1 MLKCLCQPRY
11 EEKKDNESK
20 KRINIM
26 KNRNDKIK
34 QELKNMADKKYQE
47 FSGSLIPGHRPMLGV
62 RIPQLRTLAKELAKG
77 DWQNYL
83 EHASDD
89 TFEEVNLQGFVIGYV
104 KADLDV
110 LLPYIDTYVEK
121 INDWSLND
129 GFCATLKI
137 VAKHQEKFLEQIRL
151 YARQDAEFKQRFA
164 AVMLMNYYLTDD
176 YIDETLRL
184 LDSMKHPGYY
194 TRMGIAW
201 ALATAFAKQ
210 RDKTLEYL
218 REGNTLDADT
228 YCKAIQKMLE
238 SYRVS
243 EEDKQ
248 MLRMMK
254 MGVKRK

>member
-1 MLKCLCQPRY
+1 M
-11 EEKKDNESK
+11 KKQCNNN
-20 KRINIM
+20 NIKGD
-26 KNRNDKIK
+26 KNHKEFNKKIK
-34 QELKNMADKKYQE
+34 QQLQDMADEKYQE

-62 RIPQLRTLAKELAKG
+62 RIPQLRKLAKELAKG
-77 DWQNYL
+77 DWENYL

-110 LLPYIDTYVEK
+110 LLPYIRAYVEK

-129 GFCATLKI
+129 GFCTTLKI
-137 VAKHQEKFLEQIRL
+137 VSKHQEEFLQQIKF
-151 YARQDAEFKQRFA
+151 YVKQDSEFKQRFA

-176 YIDETLRL
+176 YIDETLCL

-201 ALATAFAKQ
+201 AVATAFAKQ

-218 REGNTLDADT
+218 QEGNHTLDSDT

-243 EEDKQ
+243 DEDKQ
-248 MLRMMK
+248 MLRKMK
-254 MGVKRK
+254 EKERNR